1 MAGLAD
7 LLQAIT
13 GQTQQ
18 MNAAPPAA
26 WQQSL
31 TQAVDPAK
39 MKREAIAKALA
50 TAGRA
55 MATTPGNFL
64 TGLSAGITGGADQYL
79 AQRDANEQRR
89 LAAQMEIDKA
99 QRGDQ
104 EARWRLIT
112 DLFGI
117 TRGVENDEYGRS
129 RDRLGDARTAENDK
143 YNRSRDKVGD
153 ARYEDEQNWNR
164 GRQKRLDDL
173 ASERVEIARERAK
186 IDAERVGLKSGS
198 LAGKPLSEWQQAQVR
213 RDIERE
219 VADFMDNLPTT
230 YTEEDRQANEKAIA
244 EYRTRM
250 YQIQNFDPSTGQ
262 YLGGQGS
269 ASTTGGAP
277 PSSNRND
284 WPAGATD
291 SREIDGKRAF
301 KIGNEWFFAE

>member
-18 MNAAPPAA
+18 LNAAPPAA

-31 TQAVDPAK
+31 TQATDPAK
-39 MKREAIAKALA
+39 LKREAISKALA

-64 TGLSAGITGGADQYL
+64 TGLSAGITSGADQYL
-79 AQRDANEQRR
+79 TQRDANEQQRI
-89 LAAQMEIDKA
+89 AAQMEIDKA
-99 QRGDQ
+99 QRNDQ
-104 EARWRLIT
+104 EARLRRIT

-117 TRGVENDEYGRS
+117 TRGVENDQ
-129 RDRLGDARTAENDK
+129 
-143 YNRSRDKVGD
+143 YNRGRDKVGD
-153 ARYEDEQNWNR
+153 ARYEDERTWNR
-164 GRQKRLDDL
+164 GRQTRLDDL
-173 ASERVEIARERAK
+173 ASERVDIAKERAK

-198 LAGKPLSEWQQAQVR
+198 LTGKPLSEWQQAQVR

-219 VADFMDNLPTT
+219 VSDFMDGLPNA
-230 YTEEDRQANEKAIA
+230 YTEEDRQANEKAVA

-269 ASTTGGAP
+269 ASTTGGKKAAV
-277 PSSNRND
+277 SQDDALAQAREAIA
-284 WPAGATD
+284 AGAPAD
-291 SREIDGKRAF
+291 KVRQRLIENGFDPSGL
-301 KIGNEWFFAE
+301 